1 MRKTRMVVDYEENKV
16 MFKDNPDVWHELP
29 TTGGDRGLMLI
40 PLTKE
45 AVEKYS
51 PEWHKAYHA
60 E

>member
-1 MRKTRMVVDYEENKV
+1 MVVDYEENKV
-16 MFKDNPDVWHELP
+16 MFKDKPNVWHELP

-45 AVEKYS
+45 AVEKYI
-51 PEWHKAYHA
+51 PEWYRAFSV

>member
-1 MRKTRMVVDYEENKV
+1 MVVDYEENKV
-16 MFKDNPDVWHELP
+16 MFKDKPQVWHELP

-51 PEWHKAYHA
+51 PEQHKAYHA